1 MVGEVVAEGGEKET
15 SKNERNLK
23 GKKKERR
30 KEGRKERKKEPKNG
44 LRKKRKL
51 ES

>member
-1 MVGEVVAEGGEKET
+1 MVEGVVEEGGEKET
-15 SKNERNLK
+15 SKNERNWK
-23 GKKKERR
+23 GKKKER
-30 KEGRKERKKEPKNG
+30 KKERKKEPKSG